1 MVYCGMH
8 LVVVVVVVVVVFRQA
23 VHQEVLQV
31 LIPQVWVVQEVVLV
45 FQKVL
50 QEHLVLV
57 QWYLEYVHPNSNS
70 KCH

>member
-8 LVVVVVVVVVVFRQA
+8 LVVVVVVVVFRQA

-50 QEHLVLV
+50 QEHLILV
-57 QWYLEYVHPNSNS
+57 Q
-70 KCH
+70 